1 MQQMVRVMVQILEV
15 LIAVVIS
22 AMMATAISTLALTP
36 IKTQRQKSIY
46 AASEAAAIAIRKCV
60 VDSPNT
66 NTIAAAIACR
76 NDLLGGST
84 DVACSPK
91 PKNTYT
97 PPGLGLLPLDAVVC
111 HPTGAA
117 AGSSGEAWQPLYKP

>member
-1 MQQMVRVMVQILEV
+1 MQQMVLVMVQILEV

-46 AASEAAAIAIRKCV
+46 AASEAAAIAVRKCV
-60 VDSPNT
+60 VDNP
-66 NTIAAAIACR
+66 AAITVANVR
-76 NDLLGGST
+76 DLCVVPILSGST
-84 DVACSPK
+84 DVECSARIP
-91 PKNTYT
+91 YT
-97 PPGLGLLPLDAVVC
+97 PPGSSVSVPNAVVC
-111 HPTGAA
+111 NPTGAA

>member
-1 MQQMVRVMVQILEV
+1 MVLVMVQILEV

-60 VDSPNT
+60 VDDT
-66 NTIAAAIACR
+66 NPATITAANVRSLCVVPI
-76 NDLLGGST
+76 LSGST
-84 DVACSPK
+84 DVECSVKIP
-91 PKNTYT
+91 YT
-97 PPGLGLLPLDAVVC
+97 PPGSSISVPNAVVC
-111 HPTGAA
+111 NPAGAA